1 VLWTRCGGA
10 ATRYRRR
17 GCVVVEGDAQSVR
30 RPLSGFTRASASGG
44 QEQVA
49 AGRHWGKRG
58 SVQTCQKRTAAMR
71 SMQAKAR
78 DDLRSEN
85 GMASVRLA
93 RFVTHC
99 APSFALTSRRKHART
114 HARKRMSGPRP
125 RALCSALLCFALLA
139 IEHHLRGHRQR
150 AMEPSTASPARRG
163 GQVM

>member
-1 VLWTRCGGA
+1 
-10 ATRYRRR
+10 
-17 GCVVVEGDAQSVR
+17 VVVEGDAQSVR

-58 SVQTCQKRTAAMR
+58 SVQTCQKRAAAMR

-114 HARKRMSGPRP
+114 HANACLDHGHGR
-125 RALCSALLCFALLA
+125 CALLCSALLA